1 MSYLNI
7 DGDFMEKNETLKRRR
22 LNNYKEVRIEK
33 TFKKKT
39 FSNRQSLINIDTYV
53 VYCCELN

>member
-7 DGDFMEKNETLKRRR
+7 NGDFMEKNETLKRR